1 MCAAPT
7 CGRQWLAWTVNPHTH
22 PTVRGPLAAC
32 MPPPAL
38 LSPVALRIPSPIT
51 TPHPP
56 SHHPFPA
63 PLLELPNMACEG
75 KVRPCLLAHGPHKP
89 LSWLHSWG
97 QGLAASHTP
106 SHSHQAPPLSHT
118 LTTPSFWAIPGQNLS
133 YISVVCGSED
143 LSSCTS
149 YPRDPIQL
157 PLSQIPAQQ
166 HSASHHRPPFSPS
179 RRLLSVSEI
188 STR

>member
-7 CGRQWLAWTVNPHTH
+7 CGRQWIAWTVNPHTC
-22 PTVRGPLAAC
+22 PTARGPLAAC

-38 LSPVALRIPSPIT
+38 LSPAALRIPSPIT

-75 KVRPCLLAHGPHKP
+75 KVRPCLLAHGPQKP

-133 YISVVCGSED
+133 YMIISVVYGPVTC
-143 LSSCTS
+143 
-149 YPRDPIQL
+149 PR
-157 PLSQIPAQQ
+157 Q
-166 HSASHHRPPFSPS
+166 HSPTQHPCWQHK
-179 RRLLSVSEI
+179 
-188 STR
+188 

>member
-1 MCAAPT
+1 MWAVSAHT
-7 CGRQWLAWTVNPHTH
+7 C

-75 KVRPCLLAHGPHKP
+75 KVRPCLLAHGPQKP

-97 QGLAASHTP
+97 AGSRCKPHSLTLSPSTTTLTHPHHTLILGHPRPKSQLYLSSLWP
-106 SHSHQAPPLSHT
+106 SHLPKTAQSHPAPMLATQVVSKGRGCLKSQLVAPL
-118 LTTPSFWAIPGQNLS
+118 LDLDVDL
-133 YISVVCGSED
+133 SVVC
-143 LSSCTS
+143 T
-149 YPRDPIQL
+149 
-157 PLSQIPAQQ
+157 
-166 HSASHHRPPFSPS
+166 
-179 RRLLSVSEI
+179 
-188 STR
+188 